1 MTRVVGPGWAWWAAA
16 VLAVCGSRAQDRK
29 PKKERPAA
37 AEARAELVR
46 FLAEQGVHVDLDKRT
61 IRIAARAIRPADPL
75 EYLLIHRRGKSHEAL
90 LVTEV
95 KPSVLNS
102 AFLLLGYR
110 KGKNARAE
118 EIQPP
123 PTPEQIEAGAPWLRV
138 YPPQGEEVYLVVS
151 WKGPDGEIVRRPAE
165 DLVLDMTTGAPVA
178 DLAWIYLGGQ
188 MAPLYR
194 GEKPVF
200 VADYEGNLVS
210 TCYMHPA
217 NHLITIRHR
226 RGPDDQNWWVTDLA
240 PPPGTEVEVTFFRD
254 PPRPVQRRRASRAA
268 GKTERAGK
276 KDAPSPGKE
285 KEDERRG
292 GAPDRR
298 ERRRDEP

>member
-1 MTRVVGPGWAWWAAA
+1 MRTALGWWTWCLVVTVAAA
-16 VLAVCGSRAQDRK
+16 AHGRAQAEDPQGARK
-29 PKKERPAA
+29 ARQ
-37 AEARAELVR
+37 ARAELVR
-46 FLAEQGVHVDLDKRT
+46 FLAEQGVHVDPGKRT
-61 IRIAARAIRPADPL
+61 IRIAAEVIRPADPL

-90 LVTEV
+90 LVTDV

-118 EIQPP
+118 EIEPP

-138 YPPQGEEVYLVVS
+138 HPPRGEEVYIVVS
-151 WKGPDGEIVRRPAE
+151 WKDPQGKTVRRLAE
-165 DLVLDMTTGAPVA
+165 DLVLDTTTGAPVV

-210 TCYMHPA
+210 TCYMHPP
-217 NHLITIRHR
+217 NHLVTIRHR
-226 RGPDDQNWWVTDLA
+226 RGPDDQNWWITDAA
-240 PPPGTEVEVTFFRD
+240 PPPGTKVDVTFFRE
-254 PPRPVQRRRASRAA
+254 PPELLRRRRA
-268 GKTERAGK
+268 ERAGK
-276 KDAPSPGKE
+276 AAGKKGPE
-285 KEDERRG
+285 QER
-292 GAPDRR
+292 GAPKDGG
-298 ERRRDEP
+298 RRRDEP